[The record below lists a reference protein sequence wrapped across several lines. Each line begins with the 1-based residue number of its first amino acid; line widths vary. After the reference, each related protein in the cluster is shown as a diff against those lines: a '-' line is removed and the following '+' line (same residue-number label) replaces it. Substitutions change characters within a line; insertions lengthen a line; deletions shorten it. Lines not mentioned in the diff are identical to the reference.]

1 MWSITCFVTDRDH
14 RGRGV
19 ATALLGAAV
28 EFAGAHGAVTVEG
41 YPKDPTGRR
50 RPDEFVWMGLA
61 SMFTKAGFAEIA
73 RRSEGRP
80 VMRKVLA

>member
-1 MWSITCFVTDRDH
+1 MH
-14 RGRGV
+14 YGKGV
-19 ATALLGAAV
+19 DT
-28 EFAGAHGAVTVEG
+28 T
-41 YPKDPTGRR
+41 RR
-50 RPDEFVWMGLA
+50 PRSLNRPDEFVWMGLA